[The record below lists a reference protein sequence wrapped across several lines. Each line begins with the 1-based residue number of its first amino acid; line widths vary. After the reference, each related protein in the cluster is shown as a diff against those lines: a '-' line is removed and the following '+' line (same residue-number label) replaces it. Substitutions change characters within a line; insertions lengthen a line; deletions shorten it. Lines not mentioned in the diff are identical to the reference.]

1 MMILTAEV
9 NKIKTLL
16 SCYRLVTDVVKKTQ
30 QMIATP
36 IDGKIHTEGR
46 GEGYSTV
53 IRRILLAMDA
63 LHLEKRESDLHSDTI
78 IELIK
83 FTNFGSE
90 ADSNTDVI
98 PSSALNFI
106 RNALTYNLGE
116 EILQLINNEQSRK
129 ASKGQKKKTGFHP
142 RNMLINRLLRYDDY
156 RPLYPKTIQVESRNE
171 KGKIEKHPKDLP
183 GASSNL
189 FSLYQSMILGVSTKS
204 LNTAW
209 IIARYIY
216 KNTKPE
222 ELNNI
227 RKDTESDR
235 DKQTMIKKFMIKMVE
250 EGKLSFSDF
259 SELFLTTDR
268 VPKINY
274 HAWAILHYYLHNLD
288 RKPVLDIKTE
298 TQMIIC

>member
-1 MMILTAEV
+1 
-9 NKIKTLL
+9 
-16 SCYRLVTDVVKKTQ
+16 
-30 QMIATP
+30 
-36 IDGKIHTEGR
+36 
-46 GEGYSTV
+46 
-53 IRRILLAMDA
+53 
-63 LHLEKRESDLHSDTI
+63 
-78 IELIK
+78 
-83 FTNFGSE
+83 
-90 ADSNTDVI
+90 
-98 PSSALNFI
+98 
-106 RNALTYNLGE
+106 
-116 EILQLINNEQSRK
+116 
-129 ASKGQKKKTGFHP
+129 
-142 RNMLINRLLRYDDY
+142 
-156 RPLYPKTIQVESRNE
+156 
-171 KGKIEKHPKDLP
+171 
-183 GASSNL
+183 
-189 FSLYQSMILGVSTKS
+189 MILGVSTKS